1 MSRHRSTELG
11 LLLLIAVAWVWSS
24 EVIAGDCPSDMVAVE
39 DFCID
44 QYEAPNTGAGFPLV
58 MYTFTEAEVWCSA
71 RGRRVCYD
79 DEWTRACEG
88 ASGLSYPYGDTHEPG
103 LCNDD
108 KTWLTY
114 DQMLLLQWPL
124 GVSGPGVE
132 SFAELLAAARAVS
145 SSAASSADHVEA
157 LYQAEPA
164 GSNAACISGDGVIDL
179 CGNAEEWT
187 RRRDGGTPGFSGNLK
202 GRYWAES
209 RTCQQSVTNNGDFFR
224 FYELG
229 FRCCLEGGSIFSDGF
244 ESGTTGRWSTTPPS

>member
-1 MSRHRSTELG
+1 MNEQRSTALG
-11 LLLLIAVAWVWSS
+11 LLVVVAVIWVWSA
-24 EVIAGDCPSDMVAVE
+24 EIATGDCPSDMLAIG

-44 QYEAPNTGAGFPLV
+44 RYEAPNTETGSPLV
-58 MYTFTEAEVWCSA
+58 MYTFDEAESWCQA
-71 RGRRVCYD
+71 QGRRLCFD

-88 ASGLSYPYGDTHEPG
+88 ASGLSYPYGNTREPG

-108 KTWLTY
+108 ETWLAYNQT
-114 DQMLLLQWPL
+114 LLNQWPM
-124 GVSGPGVE
+124 GVSDPDVE

-145 SSAASSADHVEA
+145 GSAVASADHVEY

-164 GSNAACISGDGVIDL
+164 GSNAGCISSDGVIDL

-187 RRRDGGTPGFSGNLK
+187 RRRDGGLPGFSGSLK

-209 RTCQQSVTNNGDFFR
+209 RTCQQSVMGHGDSFR

-229 FRCCLEGGSIFSDGF
+229 FRCCLDRGIIFTDGF
-244 ESGTTGRWSTTPPS
+244 ESGNTVRWITTSP